1 MLKHRAVKAAFP
13 LLSIF
18 LLFDS

>member
-1 MLKHRAVKAAFP
+1 MLKRRAVKAAFP